1 MITRLLLGLLISTA
15 IGVFS
20 YRRKS
25 LSTSGVFGAILTG
38 TTIFGFGGWIPGVL
52 LVAFFASST
61 ALGTFKARAR
71 AKQEAAQLFEKGGTR
86 DIWQALA
93 NGGAGAAFGL
103 FARIAHETGASDLHH
118 ALYAAMIGALAT
130 VNADTW
136 ATELGVL
143 SRGLP
148 RLITTF
154 KPAPR
159 GTSGAISAA
168 GTLATAAGALF
179 IGLVAYAGRFV
190 QLNAALTLDAGARM
204 AFETLSAQLLIC
216 ALIGGVIGA
225 LSDSLLGATLQSR
238 FFSAARDRATERA
251 FDPDGSP
258 NRHVGGWRWMNNDW
272 VNFLSS
278 LIGAAAAALMLMA
291 LM

>member
-1 MITRLLLGLLISTA
+1 MITRILLGLLISSA
-15 IGVFS
+15 IGVFA

-25 LSTSGVFGAILTG
+25 LSKSGVFGAILTG

-61 ALGTFKARAR
+61 ALGKFKARAR

-103 FARIAHETGASDLHH
+103 FARIGYENGATDWHH
-118 ALYAAMIGALAT
+118 TLYAAMIGALAT

-168 GTLATAAGALF
+168 GTLAAAAGALF
-179 IGLVAYAGRFV
+179 IGGIAYGGRFV
-190 QLNAALTLDAGARM
+190 QLNTVLTLDDGARL
-204 AFETLSAQLLIC
+204 AFETLSSRLLVC
-216 ALIGGVIGA
+216 ALVGGVVGA
-225 LSDSLLGATLQSR
+225 LADSLLGATLQSR
-238 FFSAARDRATERA
+238 FFSAARDRVTERA
-251 FDPDGSP
+251 VDHDGTP
-258 NRHVGGWRWMNNDW
+258 NRHIGGLRWMNNDW

-278 LIGAAAAALMLMA
+278 LIGAAAAAVLLLVLM
-291 LM
+291 